1 MITAPVY
8 TLQQVQNGYL
18 EITSCALQPE
28 RAVSSSQRAGTNKR
42 LVAKSCN
49 LPEYVPACLPALF
62 SLDQMHCGQRVCRVL
77 MLQEQYI
84 L

>member
-49 LPEYVPACLPALF
+49 LPEYVLACLPYFHLTKCTVGKGRAG
-62 SLDQMHCGQRVCRVL
+62 C
-77 MLQEQYI
+77 
-84 L
+84 